1 MDAVVMLGT
10 FAVVATLAMTVT
22 FPLADRANPSDTSF
36 VPVPEWYFLFYYQL
50 LKYVHGP
57 LEPLA
62 TWILP
67 AVFFL
72 GIVLWPF
79 IDRNPARHPSSR
91 PVALGAGVAFLAVV
105 FALLGLSLHDLA
117 AVPRVD
123 PAVARGKALYAQFG
137 CAGCHRIHGEG
148 GAVAPDLSFVG
159 DARPE
164 RDWHL
169 RHFRDPQSV
178 SPGSFMP
185 KFPLNDQQLGD
196 LASYMLALKRAS

>member
-1 MDAVVMLGT
+1 
-10 FAVVATLAMTVT
+10 
-22 FPLADRANPSDTSF
+22 
-36 VPVPEWYFLFYYQL
+36 L

-67 AVFFL
+67 MVVIL
-72 GIVLWPF
+72 IMLLWPF
-79 IDRNPARHPSSR
+79 IDRNPARNPIRR
-91 PVALGAGVAFLAVV
+91 PVALGAGVVFLAVV
-105 FALLGLSLHDLA
+105 LSLLGLSIKNLY

-123 PAVARGKALYAQFG
+123 PAVARGKTLYAGFG
-137 CAGCHRIHGEG
+137 CAGCHRIHGAG

-164 RDWHL
+164 QEWHL
-169 RHFRDPQSV
+169 KHFKDPQSV

-185 KFPLNDQQLGD
+185 KFPLTDQQLHD
-196 LASYMLALKRAS
+196 LTGYMLSLKRTP